1 MQGSGYQEKED
12 SCKHQVLIIIIIII
26 IIIINSRYNIHY
38 AAYYIILPNLFLNCS
53 VVAKYLTVLHEVD
66 ENKTKYY

>member
-12 SCKHQVLIIIIIII
+12 SCKHQVIIIIIM
-26 IIIINSRYNIHY
+26 IIINSRYNIHY